1 MGKKHKNSID
11 EGWMT
16 HLRERPE
23 LAAELIEEVQGNRIA
38 EIEEIYS
45 DVITAFKETK
55 AKLNALATEMV
66 ASRNR
71 LEEENEELP
80 EGWSDELEKAYDE
93 GEKEWYRLCHEFH
106 VNYGSRYDEYER
118 ELAPCEDTFGKLRF
132 LLSV

>member
-1 MGKKHKNSID
+1 MSKKHKNSLD

-23 LAAELIEEVQGNRIA
+23 LASELIEKVQSDRIA

-55 AKLNALATEMV
+55 ALLDGLATGMV
-66 ASRNR
+66 ASRNQM
-71 LEEENEELP
+71 EENGELP
-80 EGWSDELEKAYDE
+80 DGWSDELEKAYDN
-93 GEKEWYRLCHEFH
+93 GEKEWHRLCHEFH
-106 VNYGSRYDEYER
+106 IKHGRRYEEYEQ
-118 ELAPCEDTFGKLRF
+118 ELASCEDTFGKLRF